1 MNTLLLIV
9 LGIAG
14 FILVKAA
21 LYAAIRQTVAGCR
34 WVTLRYRALC
44 ARWRQRQ
51 PPPPPALTAPLTRWD
66 EHDIPDLA
74 TPWATLTH
82 ARHPGARCVTTAT
95 GGNYATRSGGVLRR
109 RRR

>member
-34 WVTLRYRALC
+34 WIATRYRAIC
-44 ARWRQRQ
+44 VRWRQRR

-66 EHDIPDLA
+66 EHDIPTWRRRGQ
-74 TPWATLTH
+74 TPPALDTP
-82 ARHPGARCVTTAT
+82 APGASPPPPAGTTPP
-95 GGNYATRSGGVLRR
+95 GRVVF
-109 RRR
+109 

>member
-34 WVTLRYRALC
+34 WIATRYRTLC
-44 ARWRQRQ
+44 VRWRQRRL
-51 PPPPPALTAPLTRWD
+51 PPPPALMAPLTRWD
-66 EHDIPDLA
+66 EHDIP
-74 TPWATLTH
+74 TW
-82 ARHPGARCVTTAT
+82 
-95 GGNYATRSGGVLRR
+95 RR
-109 RRR
+109 RGQPPPTLGAPAPSASPPPPAGTTPPGRVVF

>member
-51 PPPPPALTAPLTRWD
+51 PPPPAALTAPLTRWD
-66 EHDIPDLA
+66 EHDIP
-74 TPWATLTH
+74 TWRRRGKPSPTLDIP
-82 ARHPGARCVTTAT
+82 APGASPPPAARTTPP
-95 GGNYATRSGGVLRR
+95 GRVVF
-109 RRR
+109 